1 MKHDERKGDSRGDHT
16 DSVSLATISAYHKL
30 IISLTYRPTQ
40 ARRNISTKIKI
51 PHKYLSTTES
61 ESIVPFDMIF
71 GIFDTRR
78 EIFDAR
84 REIFDER
91 ESEIY

>member
-1 MKHDERKGDSRGDHT
+1 MVMRFSFLCSILNED
-16 DSVSLATISAYHKL
+16 
-30 IISLTYRPTQ
+30 
-40 ARRNISTKIKI
+40 
-51 PHKYLSTTES
+51 TTES
-61 ESIVPFDMIF
+61 VSIVAFDIIF

-91 ESEIY
+91 ENQMY

>member
-1 MKHDERKGDSRGDHT
+1 MFMVCWVMPNHT
-16 DSVSLATISAYHKL
+16 DAELCRIVEASDSIRWTEILYSYQ
-30 IISLTYRPTQ
+30 S
-40 ARRNISTKIKI
+40 
-51 PHKYLSTTES
+51 YLDSTTES

-91 ESEIY
+91 ENEIS

>member
-1 MKHDERKGDSRGDHT
+1 MDTYTRIHSDDVQGNEN
-16 DSVSLATISAYHKL
+16 LALASFKT
-30 IISLTYRPTQ
+30 
-40 ARRNISTKIKI
+40 N
-51 PHKYLSTTES
+51 TTES

-91 ESEIY
+91 ENQMY

>member
-1 MKHDERKGDSRGDHT
+1 M
-16 DSVSLATISAYHKL
+16 
-30 IISLTYRPTQ
+30 
-40 ARRNISTKIKI
+40 
-51 PHKYLSTTES
+51 STTES

-84 REIFDER
+84 REIFDAR
-91 ESEIY
+91 ENKIS